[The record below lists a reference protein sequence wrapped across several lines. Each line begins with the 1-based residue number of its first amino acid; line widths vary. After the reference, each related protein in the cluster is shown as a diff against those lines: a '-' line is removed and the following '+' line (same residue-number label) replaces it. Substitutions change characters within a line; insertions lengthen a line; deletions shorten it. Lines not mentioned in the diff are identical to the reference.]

1 MYCGGQANHEKQIT
15 IISSS
20 RQSREKNCEK
30 GGQKLLSCSF
40 QDKKPTSNPCIA
52 RFKQFHQSFG
62 RCIPT
67 IPQAFFRA
75 TSKCPCHAAR
85 CKAVRPAAL
94 GAETL
99 LRPQRRCAV
108 APWPWRA
115 ARCKAVEPL
124 RSGSSS
130 APPAF
135 APGDHRYK
143 MELKWGALC
152 KYVPEIKF
160 Q

>member
-1 MYCGGQANHEKQIT
+1 MKNKSP
-15 IISSS
+15 SSEVPLLFQ
-20 RQSREKNCEK
+20 QSREENKCEQNTPK
-30 GGQKLLSCSF
+30 SLLLRQKIYIQPLHSTLQTVPLKF
-40 QDKKPTSNPCIA
+40 RQMYPHHPA
-52 RFKQFHQSFG
+52 G
-62 RCIPT
+62 V
-67 IPQAFFRA
+67 FRA

-108 APWPWRA
+108 VPWPWRA

-130 APPAF
+130 APPAGH
-135 APGDHRYK
+135 PVTIVI
-143 MELKWGALC
+143 KWSEMGALC